1 MSEITIKINY
11 MKFTTKLF
19 LAWTSIFLIFYL
31 SVIASISL
39 FWGIRFPFW
48 QLAVVFVISGV
59 LPPAFLTMLF
69 YRKLDYM
76 ESDDLDPPRFS
87 GTKNLTIF
95 YKPRTRRVYDEVF
108 QKIDK
113 GFIVSYSDKASG
125 VIKFRTDSRVLSWGV
140 CGYVRLMDDE
150 RIEAIVYSMNADSKR
165 EEKVLLQTLKLL
177 DAILT

>member
-1 MSEITIKINY
+1 MND

-19 LAWTSIFLIFYL
+19 LTWTSIFLIFYL
-31 SVIASISL
+31 SVIAIISM

-48 QLAVVFVISGV
+48 QLAIVFSISGV

-76 ESDDLDPPRFS
+76 ESANLAPPKFS
-87 GTKNLTIF
+87 GAKSLDITYT
-95 YKPRTRRVYDEVF
+95 PRTRRVYDEVF

-113 GFIVSYSDKASG
+113 GFIVSYSDKANG

-140 CGYVRLMDDE
+140 CGYVRLMDE
-150 RIEAIVYSMNADSKR
+150 NKIEATVYSMNADSKR
-165 EEKVLLQTLKLL
+165 EEKILLQTLKLL
-177 DAILT
+177 DAVLTK